1 MSISL
6 EEYRESVLVLHVVP
20 GRGKTGQAHR
30 GPARWLI
37 ADSDGLCA
45 LRTEAARVYCAN
57 GFEGDPEAKP
67 KADWVNGFVAAVK
80 DAGMVRLPA
89 RLYAMLAERVVARL
103 TDGVLFP
110 GLQARAIP
118 AVRAKTDFGD
128 LDVLVMHQEPGGV
141 LTRRAGRRSRPRFN
155 RHAW

>member
-30 GPARWLI
+30 GPVRWLI
-37 ADSDGLCA
+37 ADSAGLCD

-67 KADWVNGFVAAVK
+67 KADWVNGFVAAVLGVCAGGSVGWTDLVVVNVGNGGRPLLLVN
-80 DAGMVRLPA
+80 DASRAGTLPA
-89 RLYAMLAERVVARL
+89 CSL
-103 TDGVLFP
+103 
-110 GLQARAIP
+110 I
-118 AVRAKTDFGD
+118 
-128 LDVLVMHQEPGGV
+128 
-141 LTRRAGRRSRPRFN
+141 RAGYKLVTGEVTHHGR
-155 RHAW
+155 